1 VIAIAYAAPF
11 GVFRDFTAGYFR
23 ASFRFAPP
31 SVLYGLILNLVG
43 MEMRKELGPTAT
55 LTKDDLPVFEL
66 ASAARPRDPRRH
78 SLGAKSGTHLP
89 GSGVL
94 FQQLHA
100 LPVGSTNKHRIP
112 LTKGNKHHISPGRRE
127 VLWGIRG
134 VCLVR
139 ADSAFESKLQAAL
152 RETPWKLEDGGS
164 RYGVPF
170 LGDNSFMLEELQAIE
185 PDHSEVEWL
194 VQVQQRE
201 QSFDMGFGD
210 EEDDFGESSTPFRL
224 TLWADRAGMK
234 TTRSAFFQTKPAPL
248 NTPPSNAWVTVGP
261 SQLVVK

>member
-1 VIAIAYAAPF
+1 MVAIAYAAPF

-31 SVLYGLILNLVG
+31 SVLYGLILNLAG
-43 MEMRKELGPTAT
+43 IEMRKDLGPTAT
-55 LTKDDLPVFEL
+55 LTKEDLPVFEL
-66 ASAARPRDPRRH
+66 ASAARPRDERRH
-78 SLGAKSGTHLP
+78 SLGAKADTHLP

-127 VLWGIRG
+127 LLWGIRG
-134 VCLVR
+134 VVLVR
-139 ADSAFESKLQAAL
+139 ADSEFEERLRAAL
-152 RETPWKLEDGGS
+152 LHTPWELDGGGE

-170 LGDNSFMLEELQAIE
+170 LGDNSFMLEELRAIE
-185 PDHSEVEWL
+185 PDNSQVEWL
-194 VQVQQRE
+194 VGVQQQE
-201 QSFDMGFGD
+201 TNYDLGFGD
-210 EEDDFGESSTPFRL
+210 EDGDFVESSTPFRL

-234 TTRSAFFQTKPAPL
+234 TTRSAFFHTQNAPL
-248 NTPPSNAWVTVGP
+248 NTPPDAAWVTVGP
-261 SQLVVK
+261 SATISK